1 MDDVDDAGGVDELGN
16 EDVCKKERETGNAG
30 AAPVLPATTTMSPLT
45 VKSIL
50 SACSSMGACM
60 HARAHRRGSN
70 DWLFPQQATQANLK
84 TTSPTPVTA
93 STIPGPLLLSL
104 RPSALLPPTTFL

>member
-60 HARAHRRGSN
+60 HAGPTAEGRMIGSSRSN
-70 DWLFPQQATQANLK
+70 PSKPQNHIADPRDSIHHPGALVAF
-84 TTSPTPVTA
+84 SPSV
-93 STIPGPLLLSL
+93 G
-104 RPSALLPPTTFL
+104 LLPPTTFL